1 MRVQLFALAGLILV
15 MGIPAASQEGG
26 GIPRTPDGRPDLTG
40 IYDANTLTQIE
51 RPAKYGGREAL
62 TDQEATELLRAQATR
77 DEEAESRATR
87 IGRRPRPAAAASLE
101 RATTTSGRALA

>member
-1 MRVQLFALAGLILV
+1 MRVECFALAWLILM
-15 MGIPAASQEGG
+15 MGLPAASQENG

-62 TDQEATELLRAQATR
+62 TDQEATELLR
-77 DEEAESRATR
+77 D
-87 IGRRPRPAAAASLE
+87 
-101 RATTTSGRALA
+101 SGDPG

>member
-1 MRVQLFALAGLILV
+1 MRVQLFAFAGLILM
-15 MGIPAASQEGG
+15 MGLPAASQQGG

-62 TDQEATELLRAQATR
+62 TDRSLLEVEGLSSACLKP
-77 DEEAESRATR
+77 
-87 IGRRPRPAAAASLE
+87 RRR
-101 RATTTSGRALA
+101 GRAHA